1 MTTLAEN
8 RKARFDYEI
17 LNTFEAGLVLSG
29 AEVKS
34 IKNGR
39 MNLTG
44 SYINFHNGELYLIG
58 AFIAP
63 YQPKNQPTNY
73 DPSRSRKLLL
83 RKKEIISL
91 IGKIKPKGLTLIP
104 LKVYNKGRRIK
115 LEFAV
120 ARGKKQ
126 YDKREVIAK
135 REAARKIEREL
146 SAQGG
151 PTSGWKT
158 RG

>member
-1 MTTLAEN
+1 MAVFAEN

-17 LNTFEAGLVLSG
+17 LETFEAGLVLSG

-44 SYINFHNGELYLIG
+44 SYVNFRNGEPYLIG
-58 AFIAP
+58 SSIAP
-63 YQPKNQPTNY
+63 YQPKNQPADY
-73 DPSRSRKLLL
+73 DPARTRKLLL
-83 RKKEIISL
+83 NKKEISYIS
-91 IGKIKPKGLTLIP
+91 GKTKQKGLTLVP

-115 LEFAV
+115 IEIGL

-135 REAARKIEREL
+135 REAAKKIEREL
-146 SAQGG
+146 
-151 PTSGWKT
+151 KT

>member
-1 MTTLAEN
+1 MTMFAEN

-17 LNTFEAGLVLSG
+17 LETFEAGLVLSG

-34 IKNGR
+34 IKNDR

-44 SYINFHNGELYLIG
+44 SYLNFHNSELYLIG

-63 YQPKNQPTNY
+63 YQPKNQPTDY
-73 DPSRSRKLLL
+73 DPYRSRKLLL
-83 RKKEIISL
+83 RKKELISL

-104 LKVYNKGRRIK
+104 LKAYNKGRRIK

-126 YDKREVIAK
+126 YDKREVIMK
-135 REAARKIEREL
+135 REVARKIEHEL
-146 SAQGG
+146 
-151 PTSGWKT
+151 KT

>member
-1 MTTLAEN
+1 MAMFAEN
-8 RKARFDYEI
+8 RKAHFDYEI
-17 LNTFEAGLVLSG
+17 LDTFEAGLVLSG

-63 YQPKNQPTNY
+63 YQPKNQPADY

-83 RKKEIISL
+83 RKKEIVSL

-104 LKVYNKGRRIK
+104 LKAYNKGCRIK

-126 YDKREVIAK
+126 YDKRTTISK
-135 REAARKIEREL
+135 RESERDISRSLKI
-146 SAQGG
+146 
-151 PTSGWKT
+151 KN
-158 RG
+158 

>member
-1 MTTLAEN
+1 MSVFAEN

-17 LNTFEAGLVLSG
+17 LETFEAGLVLSG

-44 SYINFHNGELYLIG
+44 AYLNFHNGELYLIG

-63 YQPKNQPTNY
+63 YQPKNQPADY
-73 DPSRSRKLLL
+73 DPYRFRKLLL
-83 RKKEIISL
+83 QKKEIVSL
-91 IGKIKPKGLTLIP
+91 IGGIKPKGLTLIP
-104 LKVYNKGRRIK
+104 LKAYNKGRRIK

-135 REAARKIEREL
+135 RESDRKIEREL
-146 SAQGG
+146 
-151 PTSGWKT
+151 KT

>member
-1 MTTLAEN
+1 MTVFAEN

-17 LNTFEAGLVLSG
+17 LETFEAGLVLSG

-63 YQPKNQPTNY
+63 YQPKNQPADY

-91 IGKIKPKGLTLIP
+91 TGGIKPKGLTLIP
-104 LKVYNKGRRIK
+104 LKAYNKGRRIK

-135 REAARKIEREL
+135 REAERKIEREL
-146 SAQGG
+146 
-151 PTSGWKT
+151 KT
-158 RG
+158 WG

>member
-1 MTTLAEN
+1 MFAEN

-17 LNTFEAGLVLSG
+17 LETFEAGLVLSG

-34 IKNGR
+34 IKNDR

-44 SYINFHNGELYLIG
+44 SYLNFHNSELYLIG

-63 YQPKNQPTNY
+63 YQPKNQPTDY
-73 DPSRSRKLLL
+73 DPYRSRKLLL
-83 RKKEIISL
+83 RKKELVSL
-91 IGKIKPKGLTLIP
+91 IGKIKPRGLTLIP
-104 LKVYNKGRRIK
+104 LKAYNKGRRIK

-126 YDKREVIAK
+126 YDKREVIMK
-135 REAARKIEREL
+135 REVARKIEHEL
-146 SAQGG
+146 
-151 PTSGWKT
+151 KT

>member
-1 MTTLAEN
+1 MTVFAEN
-8 RKARFDYEI
+8 RKAYFDYEI
-17 LNTFEAGLVLSG
+17 LEKFEAGLVLSG

-44 SYINFHNGELYLIG
+44 SYINFHNSELYLIG

-63 YQPKNQPTNY
+63 YQPKNQPTDY
-73 DPSRSRKLLL
+73 DPSSSRKLLL
-83 RKKEIISL
+83 RKKEIVSL
-91 IGKIKPKGLTLIP
+91 TGKIKPKGLTLIP

-115 LEFAV
+115 LELAV

-135 REAARKIEREL
+135 REVERKIEREL
-146 SAQGG
+146 
-151 PTSGWKT
+151 KT

>member
-17 LNTFEAGLVLSG
+17 LDTFEAGLVLSG

-44 SYINFHNGELYLIG
+44 SYLNFHDGELYLIG

-63 YQPKNQPTNY
+63 YQPKNQPTDY

-91 IGKIKPKGLTLIP
+91 IGKIKPKGLTLMP
-104 LKVYNKGRRIK
+104 LKAYTKGRRIK

-135 REAARKIEREL
+135 RETARKIEREL
-146 SAQGG
+146 
-151 PTSGWKT
+151 KT
-158 RG
+158 WG

>member
-1 MTTLAEN
+1 MAVFAEN

-17 LNTFEAGLVLSG
+17 LETFEAGLVLSG

-44 SYINFHNGELYLIG
+44 SYLNFHNGELYLIG

-63 YQPKNQPTNY
+63 YQPKNQPADY
-73 DPSRSRKLLL
+73 DPYRSKKLLL
-83 RKKEIISL
+83 RKKEIVSL
-91 IGKIKPKGLTLIP
+91 IGKIKPKGLTLMP
-104 LKVYNKGRRIK
+104 LKAYNKGRRIK

-126 YDKREVIAK
+126 YDKREIIAK

-146 SAQGG
+146 
-151 PTSGWKT
+151 KT